1 MITDEKRFS
10 GDSYQY
16 YKHYDTRNRYFQQIP
31 KNNSKNSTNV
41 AVVSVVTVVAVVIV
55 EVLVDVVTILSNEVR

>member
-41 AVVSVVTVVAVVIV
+41 AVVAVVVV
-55 EVLVDVVTILSNEVR
+55 EILVDVVIILSNEVR